1 MSEICL
7 KEFSK
12 GEKKNNKAQCIGEE
26 NMTKS

>member
-12 GEKKNNKAQCIGEE
+12 GKNNNKAQCIGEE